1 MQAIAAYLKSVPGS
15 ADSPAPLKA
24 EDPVM
29 VAGQAIYRDQ
39 CSACHQIDGKG
50 VPRLFPSLADSSM
63 ACGRAIAT
71 TLIRIVLRGARSVAT
86 ETGADRARHAV
97 VRASAQ

>member
-1 MQAIAAYLKSVPGS
+1 MAAYLKSRAGS
-15 ADSPAPLKA
+15 ADSPAPLQA

-39 CSACHQIDGKG
+39 CSACHR
-50 VPRLFPSLADSSM
+50 PRRQ
-63 ACGRAIAT
+63 GRAAA
-71 TLIRIVLRGARSVAT
+71 VSVARAIPRWRAVARRNDADPHRAARRAQRRHQ
-86 ETGADRARHAV
+86 TGADRARHAV